1 MLPWR
6 NWFHCSGSTY
16 GTWLPGDPRGWRS
29 RHHREHV
36 EGDYKHPPSTG
47 TYDEIY
53 ARSKRSM
60 RREEVLLDWGHRVVA
75 CREMAR
81 TLLLHEVELIDLSV
95 GAAHYH
101 ILARFTPVG
110 RERSPGLR
118 IPGLPRNSRID
129 TYELLKRA
137 ARHYVG
143 LAKKNTARALSDA
156 GLVPRGGVW
165 AVRGSLKAIND
176 RQHQPNVVQYIRGH
190 AAAGAAVWSRA
201 GHNGSEAKP

>member
-1 MLPWR
+1 
-6 NWFHCSGSTY
+6 
-16 GTWLPGDPRGWRS
+16 
-29 RHHREHV
+29 V
-36 EGDYKHPPSTG
+36 EGDYKHPPPTG
-47 TYDEIY
+47 KYDEIY
-53 ARSKRSM
+53 ARSRRSM
-60 RREEVLLDWGHRVVA
+60 KRDEVLLDWGHRVVA

-81 TLLLHEVELIDLSV
+81 TLVFHEVELIDLSV

-110 RERSPGLR
+110 RERSPGIRR
-118 IPGLPRNSRID
+118 IPGLPKNRRID

-143 LAKKNTARALSDA
+143 IAKKNIARALSDA
-156 GLVPRGGVW
+156 GLVARSGVW
-165 AVRGSLKAIND
+165 AARGSLEAISD
-176 RQHQPNVVQYIRGH
+176 RQHQLNVVRYIRGH